1 MSDEAGH
8 GMMVRMTT
16 HTATPPAFTP
26 IPPAFALVCLPSED
40 ERRFAYLEGEI
51 RLRQLHIERLEAEI
65 APLDKALD
73 AFEWDYKARVGT
85 LQNEL
90 RTLHD
95 LIQRIE
101 HRTARIHARLVA
113 DPEGILGDV
122 FSPQELVEI
131 GEMFGID
138 IPPSWFAPDEGEERQ
153 REREW
158 RFYDDEV
165 RQEWAEREASRRER
179 RASRRPEPSQDL
191 RNLYRSLARLCHPD
205 LATDEA
211 DRSRRQELMRRINAA
226 WHAQDLGALR
236 EIEQDRIGTLGW
248 RALKNWAERLLWARR
263 EVARL
268 DARII
273 ALTERLQA
281 LRNSDTFPLWFNPT
295 LGNSV
300 ITNRVTTLRIDI
312 ANAQHRLD
320 QVKDAFRQA
329 LHHYAATAA

>member
-1 MSDEAGH
+1 
-8 GMMVRMTT
+8 MTT
-16 HTATPPAFTP
+16 HTVTPPAFTP
-26 IPPAFALVCLPSED
+26 IPLAFALVCLPSED
-40 ERRFAYLEGEI
+40 ERRFAFLEGEL
-51 RLRQLHIERLEAEI
+51 RLRQFHIECLEAEI

-73 AFEWDYKARVGT
+73 AFEWEYKARVGT
-85 LQNEL
+85 LQDEL
-90 RTLHD
+90 RQLHD

-101 HRTARIHARLVA
+101 HRTARIHARLMA

-122 FSPQELVEI
+122 FTPQELVEI
-131 GEMFGID
+131 GEMFGIE
-138 IPPSWFAPDEGEERQ
+138 IPPSWFAPDDDEDRQ
-153 REREW
+153 QFEREW
-158 RFYDDEV
+158 RFYDDARE
-165 RQEWAEREASRRER
+165 EWAEREASRRER
-179 RASRRPEPSQDL
+179 RASRRPESSEEL
-191 RNLYRSLARLCHPD
+191 RTLYRSLARLCHPD
-205 LATDEA
+205 LATDDA

-236 EIEQDRIGTLGW
+236 DIEQDRIGTLGW

-263 EVARL
+263 ECARL

-312 ANAQHRLD
+312 ASAQYRLD
-320 QVKDAFRQA
+320 QAKEAFRYA
-329 LHHYAATAA
+329 LRHYAAAAA